1 MEFHHE
7 IINLSQK
14 KNSMSLQPT
23 KHKISSREAPL
34 CRINAYVLQ
43 PWAHIG
49 KDLALTMDRKVL

>member
-1 MEFHHE
+1 MRLL
-7 IINLSQK
+7 IYPK
-14 KNSMSLQPT
+14 KKIQCLYSLQNI
-23 KHKISSREAPL
+23 KISSREAPL